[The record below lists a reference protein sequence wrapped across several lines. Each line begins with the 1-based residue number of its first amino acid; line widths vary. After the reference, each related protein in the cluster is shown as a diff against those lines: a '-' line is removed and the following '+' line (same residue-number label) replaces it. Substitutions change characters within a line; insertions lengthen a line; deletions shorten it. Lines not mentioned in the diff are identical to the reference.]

1 MKTLIR
7 AKKLEELYDAIM
19 NRKNL
24 HLEAPLGYGASFL
37 LSRLE
42 ERLVNRRICFR
53 YTFNSSQ
60 KFGTFKKAFFAELE
74 KQAQE
79 KPNLSFQLSRFYQ
92 ETAYVTM
99 QNFADFHQCLKLLAD
114 HLQQVGLDFLF
125 IFEHIED
132 WNLDLQEKGMLE
144 AFSHLAEARNI
155 QVLLNSDASLKIPSK
170 LKLEKHAL
178 AKASAEDIW
187 ENPSAFE
194 HELYEF
200 SQGNLQL
207 LNALLAKKQEKA
219 AEAIV
224 NLLKEVHPL
233 FKLFQHRFTDLQWKL
248 LQAIA
253 IEERVE
259 QPHAFAFLVKY
270 NLGAASSIERALQNL
285 LSTKLIQRDEQ
296 AYFVHDQLFLRWLQW
311 LAKQ

>member
-24 HLEAPLGYGASFL
+24 HLEAPLGYGARFL
-37 LSRLE
+37 QNRLE

-53 YTFNSSQ
+53 YSFHNIQ
-60 KFGTFKKAFFAELE
+60 KFELFKRAFFAELDKHAKE
-74 KQAQE
+74 KQ
-79 KPNLSFQLSRFYQ
+79 NLSFQLNRFYQ
-92 ETAYVTM
+92 ETAVVTM
-99 QNFADFHQCLKLLAD
+99 NNFVDFYGCLKLLAE

-125 IFEHIED
+125 IFEHVDEWD
-132 WNLDLQEKGMLE
+132 LGLQEKDTLE

-155 QVLLNSDASLKIPSK
+155 QILLNSSASLKVPAK
-170 LKLEKHAL
+170 LQLEKHPL
-178 AKASAEDIW
+178 AKVLPQDIW
-187 ENPSAFE
+187 ENPSAIE
-194 HELYEF
+194 QKLYTF
-200 SQGNLQL
+200 SQGNLKL
-207 LNALLAKKQEKA
+207 LNSLIARKQTDPDHAIRELLQE
-219 AEAIV
+219 V
-224 NLLKEVHPL
+224 NPL
-233 FKLFQHRFTDLQWKL
+233 FKIFQHRFTALQWKL

-285 LSTKLIQRDEQ
+285 LSTKLIHRDSE
-296 AYFVHDQLFLRWLQW
+296 AYFVLDPLLMRWLQW
-311 LAKQ
+311 IANR